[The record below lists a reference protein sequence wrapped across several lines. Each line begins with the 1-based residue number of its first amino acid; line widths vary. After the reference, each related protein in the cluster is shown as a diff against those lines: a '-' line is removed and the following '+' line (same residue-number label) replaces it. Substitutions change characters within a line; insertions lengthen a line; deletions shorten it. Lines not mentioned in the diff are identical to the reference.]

1 MLLQSCFTLADEK
14 MLKAYIEYSAEKDKY
29 YYFSDYMSVDRNVKI
44 DHTEEIEEYFL
55 SAGKPMRLDDVFS
68 TLSHI
73 PQERVDR
80 IIKTDSRF
88 LRNSKGEYFHTDILK
103 SLMMNWRILQRL
115 LRVLSVRTNMQ
126 FGRMSGI

>member
-1 MLLQSCFTLADEK
+1 
-14 MLKAYIEYSAEKDKY
+14 
-29 YYFSDYMSVDRNVKI
+29 MSVDRNVKI

-88 LRNSKGEYFHTDILK
+88 YEILRASIFIQIFLK

>member
-1 MLLQSCFTLADEK
+1 

-88 LRNSKGEYFHTDILK
+88 LRNSKGE
-103 SLMMNWRILQRL
+103 
-115 LRVLSVRTNMQ
+115 
-126 FGRMSGI
+126 

>member
-1 MLLQSCFTLADEK
+1 
-14 MLKAYIEYSAEKDKY
+14 
-29 YYFSDYMSVDRNVKI
+29 MSIDRNVKI

-126 FGRMSGI
+126 FGRVSGI